1 MNNIDMILIEMEE
14 VVNLLPSSKLQGI
27 VTYFNNSPLEYIE
40 VFRNCEEDI
49 KILVRETCS
58 DEVWEWIEEELDL
71 TKPINSETKYRNTI
85 AGVPYNYID

>member
-1 MNNIDMILIEMEE
+1 MNNIDIILIEMEE
-14 VVNLLPSSKLQGI
+14 VVNLFPSSKLQEI
-27 VTYFNNSPLEYIE
+27 ETYFNNSPLEYIE

-49 KILVRETCS
+49 KILVREMCS